1 MRKKNPSKKRIVSM
15 SQKIGIKELGQ
26 TIDQKKALESIVENV
41 AMLSIK
47 ATAFVQSAVLN
58 QEGSEST
65 LIFSSSSS
73 SSKSSS
79 AE

>member
-1 MRKKNPSKKRIVSM
+1 MRKRNPQKRIVSM

-26 TIDQKKALESIVENV
+26 MIVQKKALESIVENV

-73 SSKSSS
+73 RSKSSS

>member
-1 MRKKNPSKKRIVSM
+1 MRKRNPQKRIVSM

-26 TIDQKKALESIVENV
+26 MIDQKKALESIVENV

-47 ATAFVQSAVLN
+47 VTAFVQSAVLN

-65 LIFSSSSS
+65 LIFLSQFFGS
-73 SSKSSS
+73 
-79 AE
+79 